1 MKVLIIDDAE
11 SSLSLTSEYVMQAG
25 YDVITASNGIE
36 GLQAFNLCHP
46 DLVLLDVN
54 MPNMDGY
61 ECAKRIRHACRED
74 NQWIPIIFLSALITD
89 DAVVKGIEC
98 GGDDYLLKPISQAV
112 LQAKLLAMER
122 IANMRKDLHE
132 ASERLRKLS
141 SIDGLTQLYNRR
153 HFDEALGQEMAQADR
168 TGAPLSLLLCD
179 VDHFKTFN
187 DRYGHLQGD
196 DALIS
201 VAGALQQAAKR
212 PHDVVARFG
221 GEEFAILL
229 PATAR
234 QGAAKVASELVQGI
248 AALKIEHA
256 ASPSADC
263 LTVSIGV
270 STYRPNRGKIDA
282 EKVINSADMALYE
295 AKQTGRNQA
304 RSHHPSLSRIN

>member
-11 SSLSLTSEYVMQAG
+11 SSLSLTSEYVTQAG
-25 YDVITASNGIE
+25 YDVITASNGME
-36 GLQAFNLCHP
+36 GLQAFNLCRP
-46 DLVLLDVN
+46 DLILLDVN
-54 MPNMDGY
+54 MPDMDGY

-98 GGDDYLLKPISQAV
+98 GGDDYLLKPISQPV

-153 HFDEALGQEMAQADR
+153 HFNEALGMEMAQADR

-179 VDHFKTFN
+179 VDHFKAFN
-187 DRYGHLQGD
+187 DHYGHLHGD
-196 DALIS
+196 DALIA
-201 VAGALQQAAKR
+201 VAGALQLAAKR

-234 QGAAKVASELVQGI
+234 QGAAKVASELVQAI
-248 AALKIEHA
+248 AALGIEHG
-256 ASPSADC
+256 ASPSADF

-304 RSHHPSLSRIN
+304 RSHHPSLSRVN

>member
-61 ECAKRIRHACRED
+61 ECARRIRQACRED

-89 DAVVKGIEC
+89 DAVVKGIES

-122 IANMRKDLHE
+122 IAKMRKDLHE

-153 HFDEALGQEMAQADR
+153 HFDEALNMEMAQADR

-179 VDHFKTFN
+179 VDHFKAFN
-187 DRYGHLQGD
+187 DYYGHLHGD
-196 DALIS
+196 DALIA

-234 QGAAKVASELVQGI
+234 QGAAKVASELVRGI
-248 AALKIEHA
+248 AALGIDHA

-270 STYRPNRGKIDA
+270 STYRPNRGKIGAD
-282 EKVINSADMALYE
+282 KVINSADMALYE

-304 RSHHPSLSRIN
+304 RSHHPSLSRVN